1 MKYRIGLLSWL
12 KDEDPYFDTQDEAE
26 DEAVQE
32 SLDESAYGVWEIDE
46 ETGHAELLCIAYQST
61 LFYP

>member
-1 MKYRIGLLSWL
+1 MKYKIGSLSWL
-12 KDEDPYFDTQDEAE
+12 KDDDPVFDTQAEAE

-32 SLDESAYGVWEIDE
+32 SLDDSAHGVWAIDE
-46 ETGHAELLCIAYQST
+46 ETGHAELLCIAYQNT